1 MSLPYIILIITGVL
15 ILGFALIVIIGKIS
29 SSSKKVINSGLAKK
43 VNKISKAVHD
53 KKAVQEKTKDEF
65 DLQPPKI
72 DLVATTTKKKGE
84 VLEEDLD
91 DSDRELLGLGKTSQD
106 STIKEEPKRKSFEE
120 IMRARQANKTNQ
132 SLSVKQQE
140 EDDFDEFRA
149 KHSSYTS
156 YMKDDALIDEIQ
168 SLSPD
173 MKAVVFSNLFKRI
186 DHD

>member
-1 MSLPYIILIITGVL
+1 VEKIFEKWCEKLLDLGKGNRLINFKPTLSKTVEILAPYTST
-15 ILGFALIVIIGKIS
+15 FF
-29 SSSKKVINSGLAKK
+29 
-43 VNKISKAVHD
+43 NKIKAN
-53 KKAVQEKTKDEF
+53 EKLSFYDVDEYVNQITK
-65 DLQPPKI
+65 
-72 DLVATTTKKKGE
+72 V
-84 VLEEDLD
+84 
-91 DSDRELLGLGKTSQD
+91 
-106 STIKEEPKRKSFEE
+106 
-120 IMRARQANKTNQ
+120 
-132 SLSVKQQE
+132 E